1 VSPVVDCIVVLFT
14 IKPLYT
20 AHRMFENENMVEMDD
35 EEFLL
40 IRDFIYDHCG
50 LFFETDSKYLLEKRL
65 SRRITLHQISNYRDY
80 YLYLKYDRRR
90 DEELSTV
97 LDILTTNET
106 YFFREGYQLKAFTE
120 EIVPEITG
128 RKREKVLK
136 IWSAGC
142 STGEEPYTIAMLI
155 IDLMKN
161 GSLSGW
167 NIEILGSDISQRV
180 LGVAR
185 KGVYSP
191 SSFRETEERY
201 MSYFEEED
209 GKKRI
214 KDEVRK
220 LVTITHLNLL
230 DSSKISLLKTM
241 DVIFCRNVII
251 YFDIKAK
258 KRVMQGFY
266 DKLDK
271 GGYLLL
277 GHSESL
283 MNISALFDLKH
294 LKNDLVYQ
302 KPESK

>member
-1 VSPVVDCIVVLFT
+1 
-14 IKPLYT
+14 
-20 AHRMFENENMVEMDD
+20 
-35 EEFLL
+35 
-40 IRDFIYDHCG
+40 
-50 LFFETDSKYLLEKRL
+50 
-65 SRRITLHQISNYRDY
+65 
-80 YLYLKYDRRR
+80 
-90 DEELSTV
+90 
-97 LDILTTNET
+97 
-106 YFFREGYQLKAFTE
+106 
-120 EIVPEITG
+120 
-128 RKREKVLK
+128 VLK

-142 STGEEPYTIAMLI
+142 STGEEPYTIAMLLL
-155 IDLMKN
+155 DLMKKGGLN
-161 GSLSGW
+161 GW
-167 NIEILGSDISQRV
+167 HIEILGSDISQRV

-191 SSFRETEERY
+191 SSFRETEEGY
-201 MSYFEEED
+201 MSYFEEDD

-251 YFDIKAK
+251 YFDITAK

-302 KPESK
+302 KPVSNTNSHSNKDF

>member
-1 VSPVVDCIVVLFT
+1 
-14 IKPLYT
+14 
-20 AHRMFENENMVEMDD
+20 MFENETMVDMDD
-35 EEFLL
+35 DEFLL

-50 LFFETDSKYLLEKRL
+50 LVFGIDSKYLLEKRL
-65 SRRITLHQISNYRDY
+65 SRRLTLYQIANYRDY
-80 YLYLKYDRRR
+80 YLFLKYDRRR

-97 LDILTTNET
+97 LDLLTTNET
-106 YFFREGYQLKAFTE
+106 YFFREGYQLNAFTD
-120 EIVPEITG
+120 EIVPEMIG
-128 RKREKVLK
+128 RKREKVLR

-142 STGEEPYTIAMLI
+142 STGEEPYTIAMLLLNLI
-155 IDLMKN
+155 K
-161 GSLSGW
+161 SGGLQGW
-167 NIEILGSDISQRV
+167 QIEILGTDISQRV

-185 KGVYSP
+185 KGVYST
-191 SSFRETEERY
+191 SSFRETDEKY
-201 MSYFEEED
+201 MSYFEDDE

-220 LVTITHLNLL
+220 LVTISHLNLL

-251 YFDIKAK
+251 YFDTAAK
-258 KRVMQGFY
+258 KRVMQGFH
-266 DKLDK
+266 DKLDN

-283 MNISALFDLKH
+283 MNITALFDLKH

-302 KPESK
+302 KPMTK